1 MKKVCY
7 IIILSFICFL
17 IETQAQIN
25 QNLIHK
31 YDSAMAKKD
40 YHQGFQYI
48 LELYNTSFSFE
59 SAVILAGHF
68 IGGIGTDADFKTAA
82 QLYKGVADA
91 TKYDRNS
98 TIANLYVG
106 FASRQYALIQASIKG
121 KYDKEA
127 FCYLLKADSVSD
139 DAFSQFIIGLLYM
152 DSNGDMASPDVLNR
166 SKDTAKAFF
175 KKSAEKNCI
184 GALTELG
191 IIYDS
196 EGEKDAAFNCWQKA
210 ANTPLY
216 NPEKYVHSDPFSRLV
231 NPNYITEPL
240 TVVEQNEAFYRLAVA
255 FSDIEDDRRATFWA
269 SKITITND
277 PRYLDIKAALYAV
290 NGEKQ
295 KAIDTYLREYE
306 LSKDTKVLGRLA
318 IAHYTIW
325 HDEAEAMR
333 IFERMRE
340 LGDTSVDNTINILTQ
355 DKQNNGK

>member
-1 MKKVCY
+1 MKKICL
-7 IIILSFICFL
+7 IIFSFICSFS
-17 IETQAQIN
+17 ETQAQIN
-25 QNLIHK
+25 QDLIQK

-40 YHQGFQYI
+40 YQQGFQYV

-59 SAVILAGHF
+59 SAVVLAGHF
-68 IGGIGTDADFKTAA
+68 IGGIGTDVDFNTAA
-82 QLYKGVADA
+82 ELYKGVANA
-91 TKYDRNS
+91 TEYDRNN

-106 FASRQYALIQASIKG
+106 FASRQYALMLTNIKG
-121 KYDKEA
+121 SYDKEA
-127 FCYLLKADSVSD
+127 FKYLMKADSVSN
-139 DAFSQFIIGLLYM
+139 DAFSQFIIGLLYI
-152 DSNGDMASPDVLNR
+152 DEYNELAASDVLIR
-166 SKDTAKAFF
+166 SKDMAKAFF

-216 NPEKYVHSDPFSRLV
+216 NPEEYTRSDPFSRLV

-240 TVVEQNEAFYRLAVA
+240 TVHEQNEAFYRLAVA
-255 FSDIEDDRRATFWA
+255 FSDIENDSRATFWA
-269 SKITITND
+269 DKITITND
-277 PRYLDIKAALYAV
+277 PRYLDIKASLYAV

-340 LGDTSVDNTINILTQ
+340 LGDTSVDNAIKVLTQ